1 MEKGR
6 DWTGERA
13 GRSMGALQTSVEILD
28 SVLRVVGSCCRAV
41 IGSDVI

>member
-6 DWTGERA
+6 DWTGEGA

-28 SVLRVVGSCCRAV
+28 LILRVVGSCCRAV